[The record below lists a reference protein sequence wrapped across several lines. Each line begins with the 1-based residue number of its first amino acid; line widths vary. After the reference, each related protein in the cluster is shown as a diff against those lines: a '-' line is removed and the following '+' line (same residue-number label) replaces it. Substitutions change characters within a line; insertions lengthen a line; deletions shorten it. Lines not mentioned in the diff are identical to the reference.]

1 MLRIEDHSLKLT
13 DNDLNRHRRSLEG
26 KFVSVDLKT
35 SNVKI
40 LCKKCKSE
48 VLLEDGMFDCEK
60 CNKLA
65 SELECLKS

>member
-1 MLRIEDHSLKLT
+1 MLRIEDHSFKLT

-35 SNVKI
+35 LNMKI

-48 VLLEDGMFDCEK
+48 VLLEDGMFD
-60 CNKLA
+60 
-65 SELECLKS
+65 

>member
-1 MLRIEDHSLKLT
+1 MLRIEDHSFKLT
-13 DNDLNRHRRSLEG
+13 DNDLNRHRRSLVG

-35 SNVKI
+35 SNMKI